1 MNKLAIGSEVVDLAP
16 MFLALPERNY
26 LLNALDLFDGVG
38 ITSPKVIVSQLVED
52 NYSLFNEP
60 TARGSSE
67 HNVTARQNGQEW
79 LIEAPYFLRE
89 DMFTPADVQ
98 GKRKQGTAFEE
109 TVADLYAEYT
119 AKHKIAYMRTRES
132 YLARALFKGQ
142 VYTPKTNDLLI
153 DYATLFGVSPMTH
166 TVSAATP
173 AKDLDD
179 VLDKIQQAAGGLAG
193 MIERII
199 VFAKPAAFSSLRFS
213 DAMATAFQY
222 VAPYDSRNI
231 VFQRNELLPGVSTF
245 SMPGSPIDVIKVTDP
260 LLLAQMPDDA
270 DMIAIPVFSKGTGT
284 SVYQVM
290 YGAASSTFAL
300 LDAAPAEFY
309 SWGYQNER
317 GSEWNVI
324 TENTA
329 LPVNHGLGMQVK
341 ITLGA

>member
-1 MNKLAIGSEVVDLAP
+1 
-16 MFLALPERNY
+16 
-26 LLNALDLFDGVG
+26 
-38 ITSPKVIVSQLVED
+38 
-52 NYSLFNEP
+52 
-60 TARGSSE
+60 
-67 HNVTARQNGQEW
+67 
-79 LIEAPYFLRE
+79 
-89 DMFTPADVQ
+89 
-98 GKRKQGTAFEE
+98 
-109 TVADLYAEYT
+109 
-119 AKHKIAYMRTRES
+119 
-132 YLARALFKGQ
+132 
-142 VYTPKTNDLLI
+142 
-153 DYATLFGVSPMTH
+153 MTH

-193 MIERII
+193 QIERVV

-213 DAMATAFQY
+213 DAMANAFQY

-245 SMPGSPIDVIKVTDP
+245 SMPGSPIDVIKVTDT
-260 LLLAQMPDDA
+260 LILAQMPDDA
-270 DMIAIPVFSKGTGT
+270 DMIAIPVFSKGTN
-284 SVYQVM
+284 VYQVM

-329 LPVNHGLGMQVK
+329 LPVSHGLGMQVK
-341 ITLGA
+341 ITLGE